1 MFLRLE
7 VFLLIK
13 HKEPPGGYLIH
24 PDQVLQVPAAARFII
39 CSTFEGL
46 TPELWDV
53 GVSHVLIPQPPRY
66 VIYVTGGQ
74 SKGLVEIVG
83 CFV

>member
-46 TPELWDV
+46 TPEL
-53 GVSHVLIPQPPRY
+53 
-66 VIYVTGGQ
+66 
-74 SKGLVEIVG
+74 
-83 CFV
+83 